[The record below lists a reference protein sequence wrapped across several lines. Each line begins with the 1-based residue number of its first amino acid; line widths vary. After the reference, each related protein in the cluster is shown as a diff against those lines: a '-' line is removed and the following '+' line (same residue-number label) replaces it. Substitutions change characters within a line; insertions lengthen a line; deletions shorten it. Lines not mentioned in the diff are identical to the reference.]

1 MYQVEF
7 ERTLFGNLY
16 NEYRR
21 KDLPDNVTDL
31 VAIKKAEL
39 LIRSHGRMLVRKSGT
54 EPKIRIMAE
63 ANNKKLINKCIKIV
77 QRTIT

>member
-31 VAIKKAEL
+31 VAIKKAD
-39 LIRSHGRMLVRKSGT
+39 
-54 EPKIRIMAE
+54 E
-63 ANNKKLINKCIKIV
+63 AFTDILGDEDYLNGKIV
-77 QRTIT
+77 NLSKIEEKYDD

>member
-7 ERTLFGNLY
+7 ERTLFCNLY

-31 VAIKKAEL
+31 VAIKKADKAFTDILGDEDYL
-39 LIRSHGRMLVRKSGT
+39 NG
-54 EPKIRIMAE
+54 
-63 ANNKKLINKCIKIV
+63 KIV
-77 QRTIT
+77 NLSKIEEKYDD

>member
-31 VAIKKAEL
+31 VAIKKADKAFTDILGDEDYL
-39 LIRSHGRMLVRKSGT
+39 NG
-54 EPKIRIMAE
+54 
-63 ANNKKLINKCIKIV
+63 KIV
-77 QRTIT
+77 NLSKIEEKYDD

>member
-31 VAIKKAEL
+31 EAIKKADKAFTDILGDEDYL
-39 LIRSHGRMLVRKSGT
+39 NG
-54 EPKIRIMAE
+54 
-63 ANNKKLINKCIKIV
+63 KIV
-77 QRTIT
+77 NLSKIEEKYDD

>member
-31 VAIKKAEL
+31 VAIKKADKAFTDILGDEDYL
-39 LIRSHGRMLVRKSGT
+39 NG
-54 EPKIRIMAE
+54 
-63 ANNKKLINKCIKIV
+63 KIV
-77 QRTIT
+77 NL

>member
-31 VAIKKAEL
+31 VAIKKADNAFTDILGDEDYL
-39 LIRSHGRMLVRKSGT
+39 NG
-54 EPKIRIMAE
+54 
-63 ANNKKLINKCIKIV
+63 KIV
-77 QRTIT
+77 NLSKIEEKYDD

>member
-31 VAIKKAEL
+31 VAMQKAAKAFTDILGDEDYL
-39 LIRSHGRMLVRKSGT
+39 NG
-54 EPKIRIMAE
+54 
-63 ANNKKLINKCIKIV
+63 KIV
-77 QRTIT
+77 NLSKIEEKYDD

>member
-31 VAIKKAEL
+31 VAIKKADKAFTDILGDEDYL
-39 LIRSHGRMLVRKSGT
+39 NG
-54 EPKIRIMAE
+54 
-63 ANNKKLINKCIKIV
+63 KIV
-77 QRTIT
+77 NLSKIEEKDD